1 MEKFSLATAIYSGND
16 SLERL
21 GLLKGET
28 IFLVCDAF
36 LPDTPTLKKIL
47 GEIDSS
53 NQVTIFADVKPDP
66 PLANI
71 IAGVKQFAPVAPTV
85 MIGIGGG
92 SAIDTAKGIRFFG
105 DKLRKTG
112 IKKFIAIPTTS
123 GTGSEITQHCVLS
136 DPENHRKYPIMED
149 FLRPDEALLDP
160 QLVMT
165 APKSVTAYSGL
176 DVLTHSLESLV
187 AVDAN
192 MITDGLAE
200 KGVDVITH
208 DLVTCYRH
216 GEDEAARKRVHEI
229 SCAAGIAFSNA
240 GLGICHSLAHQLG
253 ANFHVPH
260 GLANAMLLPY
270 VVAYNAEHDKVACA
284 KYAQAARKAGLAAN
298 GMGDTVAVHRLINC
312 IRQMMLKMDCPRTL
326 QAFGVEFKD
335 AVDMT
340 DTIVANARLDATFP
354 GNPVVPTDADLAK
367 IYQQVIK

>member
-1 MEKFSLATAIYSGND
+1 MEKFSLATTIYSGND

-21 GLLKGET
+21 RLLKKET
-28 IFLVCDAF
+28 IFMVCDAF
-36 LPDTPTLKKIL
+36 LPDTPTLKRIL
-47 GEIDSS
+47 SEIGDT
-53 NQVTIFADVKPDP
+53 NQVTIFSDVKPDP

-71 IAGVKQFAPVAPTV
+71 IEGVKQFVPLKPTIV
-85 MIGIGGG
+85 IGIGGG

-105 DKLRKTG
+105 EKLLKKDIR
-112 IKKFIAIPTTS
+112 KFIAIPTTS

-136 DPENHRKYPIMED
+136 DPEHQQKYPIMED

-192 MITDGLAE
+192 TITDGLAE

-216 GEDEAARKRVHEI
+216 GDDEAARKRVHEI
-229 SCAAGIAFSNA
+229 SCAAGISFSNA
-240 GLGICHSLAHQLG
+240 GLGICHSIAHQLG

-270 VVAYNAEHDKVACA
+270 VVSYNASKSKVACA
-284 KYAQAARKAGLAAN
+284 KYAQAARKAGLASQ
-298 GMGDTVAVHRLINC
+298 GMGDRVAVRRLISC
-312 IRQMMLKMDCPRTL
+312 IRQMMLQMDCPRTL
-326 QAFGVEFKD
+326 QAFGIDVKD
-335 AVDMT
+335 AAAKVDV
-340 DTIVANARLDATFP
+340 IVANAKKDATFP
-354 GNPVVPTDADLAK
+354 GNPVMPSDDDLAE
-367 IYQQVIK
+367 IYQHVIK